1 MCGIAGKLTPG
12 RAIDPALL
20 RSMCDAIT
28 HRGPDSDGYFTDA
41 GLGMGIRRLAVIDL
55 RTGDQPIRNEDGS
68 VAVVLNGEIY
78 NYRELREELR
88 ARGHTFATSGD
99 TETIV
104 HAYEEYG
111 DDCVDHLRGMFAFA
125 LWDRRRGRLLLARD
139 RVGKKPLFYAEA
151 PGALWFASEP
161 RSILQD
167 PDAPREPNLAAI
179 DLFLRY
185 QYVPDPHSAFA
196 GFHKLPPGHR
206 MTVERDGTRRIERY
220 WKLSYADKLTFTDE
234 REAQELVREKL
245 LEATRIRLR
254 SDVPLGAF
262 LSGGVDSSAVVAA
275 MAHSTDATLRTFSIG
290 FDVGGY
296 DEREYA
302 RQVAE
307 LYSTE
312 HEELVVEPD
321 VAELL
326 PRLVWHYGE
335 PFADQS
341 AVPSFYLSEMTRRSV
356 TVALNGDGGDESF
369 AGYSRYRG
377 MAMVERFE
385 RLPGSLRRLSRGAA
399 RALGPGSEMDSFRS
413 RLLRLTT
420 ALNREPADRYGH
432 WIAVLPDERR
442 AGLYGR
448 DLRAAADDELARG
461 VIRDPYL
468 ASDAENIVDRLL
480 DVDVQTWLAGQLLVK
495 MDIAS
500 MAHSLEVRSPML
512 DHEFMEMAARLPAE
526 LKLRGSD
533 TKAVLKDAI
542 RDTWIPGS
550 VFDRPKR
557 GFTMP
562 IGPWLRGPLRPLA
575 EDVLLDDSATARG
588 LFEPAGVR
596 ALIDD
601 HVNGASDNANA
612 IWSLMQLEL
621 WFRTYI
627 DRRPAGPET
636 VGAVTAAAA

>member
-12 RAIDPALL
+12 RAADPALL
-20 RSMCDAIT
+20 ASMCDAIR
-28 HRGPDSDGYFTDA
+28 HRGPDSDGYLTDA

-55 RTGDQPIRNEDGS
+55 ATGDQPIRNEDGS

-78 NYRELREELR
+78 NYRELRDDLVL
-88 ARGHTFATSGD
+88 RGHRFATSGD

-104 HAYEEYG
+104 HLYEEHG
-111 DDCVDHLRGMFAFA
+111 DDCVNHLRGMFAFA
-125 LWDRRRGRLLLARD
+125 LWDRERGRLLLARD

-151 PGALWFASEP
+151 PGAFWFASEP
-161 RSILQD
+161 KSILQD
-167 PDAPREPNLAAI
+167 PEAPREPDLAAL
-179 DLFLRY
+179 DMYLRY
-185 QYVPDPHSAFA
+185 QYVPDPYSAFK

-206 MTVERDGTRRIERY
+206 MTIERDGTRRVERY
-220 WKLSYADKLTFTDE
+220 WRLSYADKLSFSDP
-234 REAQELVREKL
+234 REAQELVRAKL

-275 MAHSTDATLRTFSIG
+275 MAHTSDAQVRTFSIG

-302 RQVAE
+302 RQVAD
-307 LYSTE
+307 LFATE

-341 AVPSFYLSEMTRRSV
+341 AVPSFYLAEMTRRSV

-377 MAMVERFE
+377 MALVERFE
-385 RLPGSLRRLSRGAA
+385 ALPRPLRRLAATAA
-399 RALGPGSEMDSFRS
+399 RRLGPGAELDSFRS

-420 ALNREPADRYGH
+420 ALNQDPGKRYAD
-432 WIAVLPDERR
+432 WIAVMPDARR
-442 AGLYGR
+442 PRLYGQ
-448 DLRAAADDELARG
+448 DMLDAADPARADA
-461 VIRDPYL
+461 VIRDPFL
-468 ASDAENIVDRLL
+468 ASDADHVVDRLL

-495 MDIAS
+495 ADIAS
-500 MAHSLEVRSPML
+500 MAHSLEVRSPLL
-512 DHEFMEMAARLPAE
+512 DHEFMEMAARLPADM
-526 LKLRGSD
+526 KLRGSD
-533 TKAVLKDAI
+533 SKAILKDAI
-542 RDTWIPGS
+542 RDTWVPGS

-562 IGPWLRGPLRPLA
+562 IGPWLRGPLKPLA
-575 EDVLLDDSATARG
+575 EEILLDEATAARG
-588 LFEPAGVR
+588 LFRREGVR
-596 ALIDD
+596 GLIDE
-601 HVNGASDNANA
+601 HATGAADNANA

-636 VGAVTAAAA
+636 VGVAAAGAA